1 MFAHENFRIVLFVCI
16 ISAHVIFNAR
26 KPNAFI
32 RKFVGNNRFVL
43 FRRERS
49 ATLVLRVDMF
59 RRTNII
65 ASSTETE
72 SAGNKELCLF
82 VTKEACNYYTPHP
95 RE

>member
-1 MFAHENFRIVLFVCI
+1 MFARENVRIVSFICI
-16 ISAHVIFNAR
+16 ISARVIFNAR

-43 FRRERS
+43 FRRERFV
-49 ATLVLRVDMF
+49 TVVLRVDMF

-65 ASSTETE
+65 ASSTGTE
-72 SAGNKELCLF
+72 SAGNKELCLL